1 MSRVRFSDPRINQ
14 HFVRRKSSV
23 KIRVEFFGL
32 ARTRAGVAQ
41 ADLEADNLHDVAA
54 QVQSRFPEL
63 SKTCFENG
71 RLRTGWVFN
80 INGHSFVRDLDYSL
94 AENDSVLLMSAD
106 VGG

>member
-1 MSRVRFSDPRINQ
+1 MGRLSLSGSPINSD
-14 HFVRRKSSV
+14 FTCRKSSV

-32 ARTRAGVAQ
+32 ARTRAGVAE
-41 ADLEADNLHDVAA
+41 ADLEADNLRDVAA

-80 INGHSFVRDLDYSL
+80 INGHSFVRDLDYAL